1 MRKLRIFV
9 FRSNPNKNMLQRL
22 ENVSI
27 GIPCKVVSMRGEDNT
42 IQRVK
47 ELGMMAG
54 SVVTVVRKAPFGG
67 PIDVELFNTRI
78 AMRMGADVEILVM
91 PA

>member
-1 MRKLRIFV
+1 
-9 FRSNPNKNMLQRL
+9 MLQRL
-22 ENVSI
+22 ENVMI
-27 GIPCKVVSMRGEDNT
+27 GMPCKVVSMRGEDNT

-47 ELGMMAG
+47 ELGMVAG

-67 PIDVELFNTRI
+67 PIDIELLNTRI
-78 AMRMGADVEILVM
+78 AMRMGIDVEILVM